1 MSSHRGG
8 SLIELG
14 VMFGLMGVTAV
25 ALIVKLL
32 RRNRTENVD
41 GLLIEQA
48 SRVQAHNNRVT
59 YSSTAVHNSSPTAR
73 DYYRP

>member
-1 MSSHRGG
+1 
-8 SLIELG
+8 
-14 VMFGLMGVTAV
+14 MFGLIGVTAV

-59 YSSTAVHNSSPTAR
+59 YSSTAVHNSSPAR
-73 DYYRP
+73 DYYRPKGCPMGPQRALSGS

>member
-1 MSSHRGG
+1 M
-8 SLIELG
+8 IELG
-14 VMFGLMGVTAV
+14 VLFGLMGVTAF

-59 YSSTAVHNSSPTAR
+59 YSSAAVHSSSPTVR
-73 DYYRP
+73 DHYRP

>member
-1 MSSHRGG
+1 M
-8 SLIELG
+8 IELG
-14 VMFGLMGVTAV
+14 VMFGLMGVTAF
-25 ALIVKLL
+25 ALIVKLLL

-59 YSSTAVHNSSPTAR
+59 YSSTAVHSSSPTVR
-73 DYYRP
+73 GYYRP

>member
-1 MSSHRGG
+1 
-8 SLIELG
+8 
-14 VMFGLMGVTAV
+14 MFGLMGVTAV
-25 ALIVKLL
+25 VLIIKLL

-48 SRVQAHNNRVT
+48 SRVMARNDRVT
-59 YSSTAVHNSSPTAR
+59 YSSNAVHATSPAVR